1 MQRITLTR
9 WRTVL
14 GGLAL
19 GALATTAASAQSRV
33 VLPAGSVLIV
43 HTTTPLQS
51 STAKVGQTFNTR
63 VDESIGVDE
72 FTVIPAGSTV
82 RGRVTMATPATRQ
95 QSGVIDVVFDQL
107 TLPNGT
113 SFQIQGKLTS
123 TDSAERRQ
131 INADP
136 NNSHVVLV
144 GERGGIGAAIA
155 GAGSNNSN
163 NAIFTAL
170 GSLLSEGRDVAVPS
184 GTPLAVELENSVTLR
199 GGTRLRGVENS
210 TIYTATER
218 IRAAQQ
224 ALYQLNYYRG
234 PISGQL
240 DDATRQALFQY
251 QVDRGL
257 SRTGNLDGR
266 TARSLGI
273 NLGTGVALSGNVLSA
288 SQAAM
293 LRRDAQTLVARERSD
308 LGGFTNVTFALKGD
322 GVWTRMKHEGGPHRV
337 QRVPVTESQGR
348 VHTSS
353 ATVTVLPEA
362 EEVDIQIPERDL
374 QIDVYRSSGPGG
386 QSVNTTD
393 SAVRVTHKPTGLV
406 VAIQDQKS
414 QLQNKDKALRVLRS
428 RLLQIEEDKRSSE
441 RSEARR
447 DQVGGGGRSEKIR
460 TYNFK
465 ENRVTD
471 HRINLTLYKLDRVLA
486 GELDEIVD
494 ALVADER
501 RRQLEAE

>member
-1 MQRITLTR
+1 MQRNTLIR

-43 HTTTPLQS
+43 RTTTPLQS

-113 SFQIQGKLTS
+113 TFQIQGKLTS

-199 GGTRLRGVENS
+199 GGARLRGVENS

-257 SRTGNLDGR
+257 SGTGNLDGR

-273 NLGTGVALSGNVLSA
+273 NLGAGAALSGNVLTA

-308 LGGFTNVTFALKGD
+308 LGGSAYGQLNANRAYAQGDVDLWFALSAFAD
-322 GVWTRMKHEGGPHRV
+322 NAALYEQM
-337 QRVPVTESQGR
+337 
-348 VHTSS
+348 TSNGNN
-353 ATVTVLPEA
+353 
-362 EEVDIQIPERDL
+362 RD
-374 QIDVYRSSGPGG
+374 
-386 QSVNTTD
+386 
-393 SAVRVTHKPTGLV
+393 A
-406 VAIQDQKS
+406 A
-414 QLQNKDKALRVLRS
+414 
-428 RLLQIEEDKRSSE
+428 
-441 RSEARR
+441 
-447 DQVGGGGRSEKIR
+447 
-460 TYNFK
+460 
-465 ENRVTD
+465 
-471 HRINLTLYKLDRVLA
+471 VLA
-486 GELDEIVD
+486 GRSLVNAARRVD
-494 ALVADER
+494 AAMQSARPSSTVQNAWSSI
-501 RRQLEAE
+501 RRQITTLDSGSMTME